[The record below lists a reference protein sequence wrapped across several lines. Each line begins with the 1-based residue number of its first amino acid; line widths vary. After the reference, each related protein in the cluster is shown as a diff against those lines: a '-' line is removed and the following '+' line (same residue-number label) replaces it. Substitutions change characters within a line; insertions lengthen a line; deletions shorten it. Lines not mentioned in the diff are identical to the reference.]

1 MLSVKQF
8 SLSLNGS
15 TLISNLHFDIADG
28 QVLSIMGPSGI
39 GKSSLLHFLSGT
51 LHHGNQAGGLMAS
64 GEASLHGIDLNNQAT
79 ENRKVGL
86 LQQMPLLFPHMSII
100 ENLLFAIP
108 ENLHKQDRYASAQQ
122 ALEKLGIPDKAN
134 ALPKA
139 LSGGQQA
146 RVALL
151 RTLLAKPDYL
161 LLDEPFSKLDPA
173 LRRDVRAF
181 VLNEIQQANIPA
193 LLVTHD
199 PDDAKAMKGQCI
211 ELNTRNTSNVDI
223 TTDK

>member
-1 MLSVKQF
+1 MLSVNAF
-8 SLSLNGS
+8 SLSLDGK
-15 TLISNLHFDIADG
+15 TLIKDLSFEIADG

-39 GKSSLLHFLSGT
+39 GKSSLLHFLSG
-51 LHHGNQAGGLMAS
+51 
-64 GEASLHGIDLNNQAT
+64 SLSPNLIATGDAFLNNEALHTKAT
-79 ENRKVGL
+79 QDRKVGL

-108 ENLHKQDRYASAQQ
+108 ADINKPERITMAQQ

-134 ALPKA
+134 ALPKE

-151 RTLLAKPDYL
+151 RTLLSKPDYL

-181 VLNEIQQANIPA
+181 VLNEIRQANIPA

-199 PDDAKAMKGQCI
+199 SEDAKAMEGECL
-211 ELNTRNTSNVDI
+211 ELGN
-223 TTDK
+223 

>member
-1 MLSVKQF
+1 MLSVNAF
-8 SLSLNGS
+8 SLTLDGK
-15 TLISNLHFDIADG
+15 TLIKDLSFEIADG

-39 GKSSLLHFLSGT
+39 GKSSLLHFLSGSLSPNLT
-51 LHHGNQAGGLMAS
+51 TT
-64 GEASLHGIDLNNQAT
+64 GEAFLNNQALHT
-79 ENRKVGL
+79 KSTQERKVGL

-108 ENLHKQDRYASAQQ
+108 ADIKKSARIDMAQN

-134 ALPKA
+134 ALPKD

-151 RTLLAKPDYL
+151 RTLLSQPDFL

-181 VLNEIQQANIPA
+181 VLNEIRSANIPA

-199 PDDAKAMKGQCI
+199 PEDAKAMEGECL
-211 ELNTRNTSNVDI
+211 ELGVKSPFE
-223 TTDK
+223 

>member
-1 MLSVKQF
+1 MLSVNQF
-8 SLSLNGS
+8 SL
-15 TLISNLHFDIADG
+15 TLG
-28 QVLSIMGPSGI
+28 QQPLIRDLSFRILPGEVLSIMGPSGI

-51 LHHGNQAGGLMAS
+51 LNTSLNAS
-64 GEASLHGIDLNNQAT
+64 GQVYLGKQPLQDLPTNK
-79 ENRKVGL
+79 RKVGL

-108 ENLHKQDRYASAQQ
+108 ESMPSKTRQRKAQQ

-134 ALPKA
+134 ALPSE

-151 RTLLAKPDYL
+151 RTLLAEPAYL

-181 VLNEIQQANIPA
+181 VLEQIRQSDIPA

-199 PDDAKAMKGQCI
+199 SEDAKAMQGQCLDL
-211 ELNTRNTSNVDI
+211 EPL
-223 TTDK
+223 KMEK

>member
-1 MLSVKQF
+1 VLSVKGF
-8 SLSLNGS
+8 TLSS
-15 TLISNLHFDIADG
+15 TDKTLIKDLSFDIADG

-51 LHHGNQAGGLMAS
+51 LSHSLTAT
-64 GEASLHGIDLNNQAT
+64 GEAFLNDEPLHTKPT
-79 ENRKVGL
+79 ETRKVGL

-108 ENLHKQDRYASAQQ
+108 ADVTKETRRELIRN
-122 ALEKLGIPDKAN
+122 ALEKLGMSDKAN
-134 ALPKA
+134 ALPKE

-181 VLNEIQQANIPA
+181 VLEEIRQANIPA

-199 PDDAKAMKGQCI
+199 SEDAKAMAGKCLEI
-211 ELNTRNTSNVDI
+211 DAAE
-223 TTDK
+223 

>member
-1 MLSVKQF
+1 MLSVKAF
-8 SLSLNGS
+8 SLSLDGK
-15 TLISNLHFDIADG
+15 TLIQDLNFEIAAG
-28 QVLSIMGPSGI
+28 QILSIMGPSGI
-39 GKSSLLHFLSGT
+39 GKSSLLHFLSGSLSPNLT
-51 LHHGNQAGGLMAS
+51 TT
-64 GEASLHGIDLNNQAT
+64 GEACLNDEALHTKSIQD
-79 ENRKVGL
+79 RKVGL

-108 ENLHKQDRYASAQQ
+108 ANINKIERIDMAQH
-122 ALEKLGIPDKAN
+122 ALAKLGIPDKAN
-134 ALPKA
+134 ALPKE

-151 RTLLAKPDYL
+151 RTLLSKPDYL

-181 VLNEIQQANIPA
+181 VLNEIRQANIPA

-199 PDDAKAMKGQCI
+199 PEDAKAMEGECL
-211 ELNTRNTSNVDI
+211 ELGVVR
-223 TTDK
+223 K

>member
-1 MLSVKQF
+1 MLTVNAF
-8 SLSLNGS
+8 SLSLDGK
-15 TLISNLHFDIADG
+15 TLIKDLSFEIADG

-39 GKSSLLHFLSGT
+39 GKSSLLHFLSGSLSPNLT
-51 LHHGNQAGGLMAS
+51 ATGDAFLNDEALHTK
-64 GEASLHGIDLNNQAT
+64 AT
-79 ENRKVGL
+79 QDRKVGL

-108 ENLHKQDRYASAQQ
+108 ADINKPERITMAQQ

-134 ALPKA
+134 ALPKE

-151 RTLLAKPDYL
+151 RTLLSKPDYL

-181 VLNEIQQANIPA
+181 VLSEIQKANIPA

-199 PDDAKAMKGQCI
+199 PEDAKAMEGECL
-211 ELNTRNTSNVDI
+211 ELGIVE
-223 TTDK
+223 

>member
-1 MLSVKQF
+1 MLRVNAF
-8 SLSLNGS
+8 SLSLS
-15 TLISNLHFDIADG
+15 DKTLIDELSFEIANG

-39 GKSSLLHFLSGT
+39 GKSSLLHFLSGSLSPNLT
-51 LHHGNQAGGLMAS
+51 TT
-64 GEASLHGIDLNNQAT
+64 GEAFLNDEALQT
-79 ENRKVGL
+79 KSTQDRKVGL

-108 ENLHKQDRYASAQQ
+108 ADINKTERITMAQN

-134 ALPKA
+134 ALPNE

-151 RTLLAKPDYL
+151 RTLLSKPDYL

-181 VLNEIQQANIPA
+181 VLSEIQKANIPA

-199 PDDAKAMKGQCI
+199 PEDAKAMEGECL
-211 ELNTRNTSNVDI
+211 ELGN
-223 TTDK
+223 

>member
-1 MLSVKQF
+1 MLSVNAF
-8 SLSLNGS
+8 SLSLDGK
-15 TLISNLHFDIADG
+15 TLIKDLSFEITDG

-39 GKSSLLHFLSGT
+39 GKSSLLHFLSGSLSPNLT
-51 LHHGNQAGGLMAS
+51 TT
-64 GEASLHGIDLNNQAT
+64 GEAFLNNQALHT
-79 ENRKVGL
+79 KSTQDRKVGL

-108 ENLHKQDRYASAQQ
+108 ADTKKSARIDMAQN
-122 ALEKLGIPDKAN
+122 ALEKLSIPDKAN
-134 ALPKA
+134 ALPKD

-151 RTLLAKPDYL
+151 RTLLSQPDFL

-173 LRRDVRAF
+173 LRRDVRTF
-181 VLNEIQQANIPA
+181 VLNEIRQANIPA

-199 PDDAKAMKGQCI
+199 PEDAKAMEGNCL
-211 ELNTRNTSNVDI
+211 ELDRE
-223 TTDK
+223 

>member
-1 MLSVKQF
+1 MLTVNAF
-8 SLSLNGS
+8 SLSLGDK
-15 TLISNLHFDIADG
+15 TLIKALSFEIANG

-39 GKSSLLHFLSGT
+39 GKSSLLHFLSGSLSPNLT
-51 LHHGNQAGGLMAS
+51 TT
-64 GEASLHGIDLNNQAT
+64 GEAFLNDEALHTKAIQD
-79 ENRKVGL
+79 RKVGL

-108 ENLHKQDRYASAQQ
+108 ADINKPARIAMAQD
-122 ALEKLGIPDKAN
+122 ALQKLVIPDKAN

-151 RTLLAKPDYL
+151 RTLLSKPDFL

-173 LRRDVRAF
+173 LRRDVRTF
-181 VLNEIQQANIPA
+181 VLNEIRQANIPA

-199 PDDAKAMKGQCI
+199 PEDAKAMEGECL
-211 ELNTRNTSNVDI
+211 ELKMN
-223 TTDK
+223 K

>member
-1 MLSVKQF
+1 VLTVNAF
-8 SLSLNGS
+8 SLSLDDK
-15 TLISNLHFDIADG
+15 TLIKDLSFEIADG

-39 GKSSLLHFLSGT
+39 GKSSLLHFLSGMLYNGSAT
-51 LHHGNQAGGLMAS
+51 HSLTATGKAFLDNEPLHTKTIQ
-64 GEASLHGIDLNNQAT
+64 E
-79 ENRKVGL
+79 RKVGL

-108 ENLHKQDRYASAQQ
+108 ADINKPKRIAMAQH
-122 ALEKLGIPDKAN
+122 ALKKLGISDKAN
-134 ALPKA
+134 ALPEA

-151 RTLLAKPDYL
+151 RTLLSKPDYL

-181 VLNEIQQANIPA
+181 VLNEIRQANIPA

-199 PDDAKAMKGQCI
+199 PEDAKAMEGEC
-211 ELNTRNTSNVDI
+211 LDLDFVD
-223 TTDK
+223 

>member
-1 MLSVKQF
+1 MLTVNAF
-8 SLSLNGS
+8 SLSLGDK
-15 TLISNLHFDIADG
+15 TLIKALSFEIANG

-39 GKSSLLHFLSGT
+39 GKSSLLHFLSGSLSPNLT
-51 LHHGNQAGGLMAS
+51 TT
-64 GEASLHGIDLNNQAT
+64 GEAFLNDEALHTKAIQD
-79 ENRKVGL
+79 RKVGL
-86 LQQMPLLFPHMSII
+86 LQQMPLLFPHTSII

-108 ENLHKQDRYASAQQ
+108 ADINKPARIAMAQN
-122 ALEKLGIPDKAN
+122 ALQKLGIPDKAN

-151 RTLLAKPDYL
+151 RTLLSKPDFL

-173 LRRDVRAF
+173 LRRDVRTF
-181 VLNEIQQANIPA
+181 VLNEIRQANIPA

-199 PDDAKAMKGQCI
+199 PEDAKAMEGECL
-211 ELNTRNTSNVDI
+211 ELKMN
-223 TTDK
+223 K

>member
-1 MLSVKQF
+1 MLSVNSF
-8 SLSLNGS
+8 SLSLNDKV
-15 TLISNLHFDIADG
+15 LINHLSFDIDNG
-28 QVLSIMGPSGI
+28 HVLSIMGPSGI

-51 LHHGNQAGGLMAS
+51 LHQGVTATGEAFLNQAPI
-64 GEASLHGIDLNNQAT
+64 HGIPTAS
-79 ENRKVGL
+79 RGVGL
-86 LQQMPLLFPHMSII
+86 LQQMPLLFPHMSIL
-100 ENLLFAIP
+100 ENLLFAITDQIP
-108 ENLHKQDRYASAQQ
+108 TKERHKMAQQ

-134 ALPKA
+134 ALPKD

-151 RTLLAKPDYL
+151 RTLLSKPDYL

-181 VLNEIQQANIPA
+181 VLDEIRHANIPA

-199 PDDAKAMKGQCI
+199 PEDAKAMKGECI
-211 ELNTRNTSNVDI
+211 ELDYPI
-223 TTDK
+223 GI

>member
-1 MLSVKQF
+1 MLSVKGF
-8 SLSLNGS
+8 TLSS
-15 TLISNLHFDIADG
+15 TDKTLIKDLSFDIEDG

-51 LHHGNQAGGLMAS
+51 LAHSLTAT
-64 GEASLHGIDLNNQAT
+64 GEVFLNSDALHTKPT
-79 ENRKVGL
+79 EIRKVGL
-86 LQQMPLLFPHMSII
+86 LQQIPLLFPHMSII

-108 ENLHKQDRYASAQQ
+108 ADVTKATRRVLIRH
-122 ALEKLGIPDKAN
+122 ALEKLGMSDKAN
-134 ALPKA
+134 ALPKE

-181 VLNEIQQANIPA
+181 VLEEIRQTNIPA

-199 PDDAKAMKGQCI
+199 SEDAKAMEGECLEI
-211 ELNTRNTSNVDI
+211 DAAE
-223 TTDK
+223 

>member
-1 MLSVKQF
+1 MLSVNAF
-8 SLSLNGS
+8 SLSLGDK
-15 TLISNLHFDIADG
+15 TLIKDLSFEIADG

-39 GKSSLLHFLSGT
+39 GKSSLLHFLSGSLSPNLT
-51 LHHGNQAGGLMAS
+51 TT
-64 GEASLHGIDLNNQAT
+64 GEAFLNDEALHTKSMQD
-79 ENRKVGL
+79 RKVGL

-108 ENLHKQDRYASAQQ
+108 ADINKAERITMAQH

-134 ALPKA
+134 ALPNE

-151 RTLLAKPDYL
+151 RTLLSKPDYL

-181 VLNEIQQANIPA
+181 VLNEIRQANIPA

-199 PDDAKAMKGQCI
+199 PEDAKAMEGECL
-211 ELNTRNTSNVDI
+211 ELGIV
-223 TTDK
+223 K

>member
-1 MLSVKQF
+1 MLTVNAF
-8 SLSLNGS
+8 SLSLGDK
-15 TLISNLHFDIADG
+15 TLIKDLSFEIADG
-28 QVLSIMGPSGI
+28 QILSIMGPSGI
-39 GKSSLLHFLSGT
+39 GKSSLLHFLSGSLSSNLT
-51 LHHGNQAGGLMAS
+51 TT
-64 GEASLHGIDLNNQAT
+64 GEAFLNDEALQT
-79 ENRKVGL
+79 KSTQDRKVGL

-108 ENLHKQDRYASAQQ
+108 ADINKAERITMAQN
-122 ALEKLGIPDKAN
+122 ALEKLGIPDKAS
-134 ALPKA
+134 ALPKE

-151 RTLLAKPDYL
+151 RTLLSQPDYL

-181 VLNEIQQANIPA
+181 VLNEIRQANIPA

-199 PDDAKAMKGQCI
+199 PEDAKAMEGECL
-211 ELNTRNTSNVDI
+211 ELGIV
-223 TTDK
+223 K

>member
-1 MLSVKQF
+1 VLTVNAF
-8 SLSLNGS
+8 SLSLGDK
-15 TLISNLHFDIADG
+15 TLIKALSFEIANG

-39 GKSSLLHFLSGT
+39 GKSSLLHFLSGSLSPNLT
-51 LHHGNQAGGLMAS
+51 TT
-64 GEASLHGIDLNNQAT
+64 GEAFLNDEALHTKAIQD
-79 ENRKVGL
+79 RKVGL

-108 ENLHKQDRYASAQQ
+108 ADINKPARIAMAQN
-122 ALEKLGIPDKAN
+122 ALQKLGIPDKAN

-151 RTLLAKPDYL
+151 RTLLSKPDFL

-173 LRRDVRAF
+173 LRRDVRTF
-181 VLNEIQQANIPA
+181 VLNEIRQANIPA

-199 PDDAKAMKGQCI
+199 PEDAKAMEGECL
-211 ELNTRNTSNVDI
+211 ELKMN
-223 TTDK
+223 K

>member
-1 MLSVKQF
+1 MLRVNAF
-8 SLSLNGS
+8 SLSLGDK
-15 TLISNLHFDIADG
+15 TLIDELSFEIANG

-39 GKSSLLHFLSGT
+39 GKSSLLHFLSGSLSPNLNT
-51 LHHGNQAGGLMAS
+51 K
-64 GEASLHGIDLNNQAT
+64 GEAFLNDEALQT
-79 ENRKVGL
+79 KSTQDRKVGL

-108 ENLHKQDRYASAQQ
+108 ADINKTERITMAQN

-134 ALPKA
+134 ALPKE

-151 RTLLAKPDYL
+151 RTLLSKPDYL

-181 VLNEIQQANIPA
+181 VLNEIRQSNIPA

-199 PDDAKAMKGQCI
+199 PEDAKAMEGECL
-211 ELNTRNTSNVDI
+211 ELGIV
-223 TTDK
+223 K

>member
-1 MLSVKQF
+1 VLTVNAF
-8 SLSLNGS
+8 SLSLGDK
-15 TLISNLHFDIADG
+15 TLIKALSFEIANG

-39 GKSSLLHFLSGT
+39 GKSSLLHFLSGSLSPNLT
-51 LHHGNQAGGLMAS
+51 TT
-64 GEASLHGIDLNNQAT
+64 GEAFLNDEALHTKAIQD
-79 ENRKVGL
+79 RKVGL
-86 LQQMPLLFPHMSII
+86 LQQMPLLFPHTSII

-108 ENLHKQDRYASAQQ
+108 ADINKPARIAMAQN
-122 ALEKLGIPDKAN
+122 ALQKLGIPDKAN

-151 RTLLAKPDYL
+151 RTLLSKPDFL

-173 LRRDVRAF
+173 LRRDVRTF
-181 VLNEIQQANIPA
+181 VLNEIRQANIPA

-199 PDDAKAMKGQCI
+199 PEDAKAMEGECL
-211 ELNTRNTSNVDI
+211 ELKMN
-223 TTDK
+223 K

>member
-1 MLSVKQF
+1 MLSVNQF
-8 SLSLNGS
+8 SL
-15 TLISNLHFDIADG
+15 TLG
-28 QVLSIMGPSGI
+28 QQPLIQDLSFQIQPGEVLSIMGPSGI

-51 LHHGNQAGGLMAS
+51 LNRSLNAS
-64 GEASLHGIDLNNQAT
+64 GQVYLDKQALQDRPT
-79 ENRKVGL
+79 NKRKVGL

-108 ENLHKQDRYASAQQ
+108 AHMPSKTRQQKALQ
-122 ALEKLGIPDKAN
+122 ALEKLSIPDKAN
-134 ALPKA
+134 ALPSE

-151 RTLLAKPDYL
+151 RTLLAEPDYL

-181 VLNEIQQANIPA
+181 VLEQIRQSNIPA

-199 PDDAKAMKGQCI
+199 PEDAKAMQGRCLDLKPF
-211 ELNTRNTSNVDI
+211 
-223 TTDK
+223 KMKK

>member
-1 MLSVKQF
+1 MLTVNAF
-8 SLSLNGS
+8 SLSLGDK
-15 TLISNLHFDIADG
+15 TLIKALSFEIANG

-39 GKSSLLHFLSGT
+39 GKSSLLHFLSGSLSPNLT
-51 LHHGNQAGGLMAS
+51 TT
-64 GEASLHGIDLNNQAT
+64 GEAFLNDEALHTKAIQD
-79 ENRKVGL
+79 RKAGL

-108 ENLHKQDRYASAQQ
+108 ADINKPARIAMAQN
-122 ALEKLGIPDKAN
+122 ALQKLGIPDKAN

-151 RTLLAKPDYL
+151 RTLLSKPDFL

-173 LRRDVRAF
+173 LRRDVRTF
-181 VLNEIQQANIPA
+181 VLNEIRQANIPA

-199 PDDAKAMKGQCI
+199 PEDAKAMEGECL
-211 ELNTRNTSNVDI
+211 ELKM
-223 TTDK
+223 DK

>member
-1 MLSVKQF
+1 MLSVNQF
-8 SLSLNGS
+8 SL
-15 TLISNLHFDIADG
+15 TLG
-28 QVLSIMGPSGI
+28 QQPLIQDLSFQIQPGEVLSIMGPSGI

-51 LHHGNQAGGLMAS
+51 LNSSLNAS
-64 GEASLHGIDLNNQAT
+64 GQVFLDKQTLQDRPTNK
-79 ENRKVGL
+79 RKVGL

-108 ENLHKQDRYASAQQ
+108 AHIPHRTRQQKAQQ

-134 ALPKA
+134 ALPSE

-151 RTLLAKPDYL
+151 RTLLAEPDYL

-181 VLNEIQQANIPA
+181 VLEQIRQSNIPA

-199 PDDAKAMKGQCI
+199 PEDAKAMQGPCLDLKPFKMK
-211 ELNTRNTSNVDI
+211 N
-223 TTDK
+223 

>member
-1 MLSVKQF
+1 MLTVNAF
-8 SLSLNGS
+8 SLSLGDK
-15 TLISNLHFDIADG
+15 TLIKDLSFEIADG
-28 QVLSIMGPSGI
+28 QILSIMGPSGI
-39 GKSSLLHFLSGT
+39 GKSSLLHFLSGSLSSNLT
-51 LHHGNQAGGLMAS
+51 TT
-64 GEASLHGIDLNNQAT
+64 GEAFLNDEALQT
-79 ENRKVGL
+79 KSTQDRKVGL

-108 ENLHKQDRYASAQQ
+108 ADINKAERITMAQN
-122 ALEKLGIPDKAN
+122 ALEKLGIPDKAS
-134 ALPKA
+134 ALPKE

-151 RTLLAKPDYL
+151 RTLLSKPDYL

-181 VLNEIQQANIPA
+181 VLNEIRQANIPA

-199 PDDAKAMKGQCI
+199 PEDAKAMEGECL
-211 ELNTRNTSNVDI
+211 ELDRE
-223 TTDK
+223 

>member
-1 MLSVKQF
+1 MLRVNAF
-8 SLSLNGS
+8 SLSLGDK
-15 TLISNLHFDIADG
+15 TLIDDLSFEIANG

-39 GKSSLLHFLSGT
+39 GKSSLLHFLSGSLSPN
-51 LHHGNQAGGLMAS
+51 LHTK
-64 GEASLHGIDLNNQAT
+64 GEAFLNDEALQT
-79 ENRKVGL
+79 KSTQDRKVGL

-108 ENLHKQDRYASAQQ
+108 ADINKTERITMAQN

-134 ALPKA
+134 ALPNE
-139 LSGGQQA
+139 LSGGQEA

-151 RTLLAKPDYL
+151 RTLLSKPDYL

-181 VLNEIQQANIPA
+181 VLNEIRQANIPA

-199 PDDAKAMKGQCI
+199 PEDAKAMEGECL
-211 ELNTRNTSNVDI
+211 ELGIV
-223 TTDK
+223 K

>member
-1 MLSVKQF
+1 M
-8 SLSLNGS
+8 SLGDK
-15 TLISNLHFDIADG
+15 TLIKDLSFEIADG

-39 GKSSLLHFLSGT
+39 GKSSLLHFLSGSLSANLT
-51 LHHGNQAGGLMAS
+51 TT
-64 GEASLHGIDLNNQAT
+64 GEAFLNDEALHTKAT
-79 ENRKVGL
+79 QDRKVGL
-86 LQQMPLLFPHMSII
+86 LQQMPLLFPHMSIT
-100 ENLLFAIP
+100 ENLMFAIP
-108 ENLHKQDRYASAQQ
+108 ADIHKQERINMAQN

-134 ALPKA
+134 ALPKE

-151 RTLLAKPDYL
+151 RTLLSKPDYL

-181 VLNEIQQANIPA
+181 VLNEIRQANIPA

-199 PDDAKAMKGQCI
+199 PEDAKAMEGECL
-211 ELNTRNTSNVDI
+211 ELGVME
-223 TTDK
+223 

>member
-1 MLSVKQF
+1 MNEKRLIQQVNFRIDKGHV
-8 SLSLNGS
+8 LSL
-15 TLISNLHFDIADG
+15 
-28 QVLSIMGPSGI
+28 MGPSGI

-51 LHHGNQAGGLMAS
+51 LHHSLTATGEVFLDGNPIHDKPTPL
-64 GEASLHGIDLNNQAT
+64 
-79 ENRKVGL
+79 RKVGL
-86 LQQMPLLFPHMSII
+86 LQQMPLLFPHMSIL
-100 ENLLFAIP
+100 ENLLFAISGDLKP
-108 ENLHKQDRYASAQQ
+108 VERLQTAQQ

-134 ALPKA
+134 ALPDE

-151 RTLLAKPDYL
+151 RTLLSKPDYL

-181 VLNEIQQANIPA
+181 VLAEIRQANIPA

-199 PDDAKAMKGQCI
+199 TDDAKAMQGDCL
-211 ELNTRNTSNVDI
+211 ELESSPSFSTS
-223 TTDK
+223 T

>member
-1 MLSVKQF
+1 MLTVKAF
-8 SLSLNGS
+8 SLSLGDK
-15 TLISNLHFDIADG
+15 TLIKELSFDIADG

-39 GKSSLLHFLSGT
+39 GKSSLLHFLSGSLSPNLTTTGEVFLNDNT
-51 LHHGNQAGGLMAS
+51 LHTKPTQ
-64 GEASLHGIDLNNQAT
+64 D
-79 ENRKVGL
+79 RKVGL

-108 ENLHKQDRYASAQQ
+108 ANIHKSLRISMAQN

-134 ALPKA
+134 ALPQE

-151 RTLLAKPDYL
+151 RTLLSQPDYL

-181 VLNEIQQANIPA
+181 VLNEIQKASIPA

-199 PDDAKAMKGQCI
+199 PEDAKAMEGECL
-211 ELNTRNTSNVDI
+211 ELGRE
-223 TTDK
+223 

>member
-1 MLSVKQF
+1 MLSVNAF
-8 SLSLNGS
+8 SLSLGDK
-15 TLISNLHFDIADG
+15 TLIKDLSFEITDG

-39 GKSSLLHFLSGT
+39 GKSSLLHFLSGSLSPNLT
-51 LHHGNQAGGLMAS
+51 TT
-64 GEASLHGIDLNNQAT
+64 GEAFLNDEALHTKSMQD
-79 ENRKVGL
+79 RKVGL

-108 ENLHKQDRYASAQQ
+108 ADIKKSARIDMAQS

-134 ALPKA
+134 ALPQA

-151 RTLLAKPDYL
+151 RTLLSQPDFL

-181 VLNEIQQANIPA
+181 VLNEIRSANIPA

-199 PDDAKAMKGQCI
+199 PEDAKAMEGECL
-211 ELNTRNTSNVDI
+211 ELGVKSPFE
-223 TTDK
+223 